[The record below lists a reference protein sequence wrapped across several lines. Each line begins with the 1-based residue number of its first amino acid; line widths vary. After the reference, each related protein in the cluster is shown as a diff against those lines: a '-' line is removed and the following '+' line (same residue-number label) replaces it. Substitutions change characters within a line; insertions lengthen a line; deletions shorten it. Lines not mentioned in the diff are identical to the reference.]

1 MYIFLIL
8 FSLLNFTSKGN
19 LQVKDGWIRPA
30 GKGMNTAF
38 YFKAINNSDKAD
50 TLLSVKSDAAKMVQM
65 HESFNKNGMMGM
77 RQVKAIPIQAKSTL
91 EFKPGGYHV
100 MVMNLKKDLLKGDSA
115 EFTLHFKYAGNIKV
129 TAPVK
134 MPGE

>member
-1 MYIFLIL
+1 MYIFLVL
-8 FSLLNFTSKGN
+8 VSLLNFTSKGN

-38 YFKAINNSDKAD
+38 YFKAVNNSDKAD
-50 TLLSVKSDAAKMVQM
+50 TLLSVKSDVAKMVQM
-65 HESFNKNGMMGM
+65 HETFNKNGMMGM
-77 RQVKAIPIQAKSTL
+77 RQVKAIPIRPESTL

-100 MVMNLKKDLLKGDSA
+100 MVMNLKIDMKKGDSA
-115 EFTLHFKYAGNIKV
+115 QFTLHFKYAGNIKV

>member
-8 FSLLNFTSKGN
+8 ISLLNFSYNGK
-19 LQVKDGWIRPA
+19 LEVKDGWVRPA

-50 TLLSVKSDAAKMVQM
+50 TLLSVKSDVAKMVQM
-65 HESFNKNGMMGM
+65 HETFSKNGMMGM
-77 RQVKAIPIQAKSTL
+77 RQVKAIPIKSKSTL

-100 MVMNLKKDLLKGDSA
+100 MVMNLKKDLKKGSLA
-115 EFTLHFKYAGNIKV
+115 EFTLHFKYAGDV
-129 TAPVK
+129 TVKAPVK

>member
-1 MYIFLIL
+1 VYIFLIL
-8 FSLLNFTSKGN
+8 ISLLNFASNGN

-38 YFKAINNSDKAD
+38 YFSAVNNTDKAD
-50 TLLSVKSDAAKMVQM
+50 TLLSVKSDVARMVQM
-65 HESFNKNGMMGM
+65 HETFQKNGMMGM

-100 MVMNLKKDLLKGDSA
+100 MVMNLKEDLKKGDSA
-115 EFTLHFKYAGNIKV
+115 QFTLHFKYAGDITIK
-129 TAPVK
+129 APVK